1 MNRCP
6 PYLGIEGLS
15 HTRNNIVEGKP
26 THYTEIER
34 RKYPR
39 FNAQIPIDIGLI
51 DLRGG
56 KTIQA
61 PFKGVTTD
69 ISMEGLGVELDYP
82 ASDVLSFAPKLTAKN
97 KDFDLDLNANLGTKG
112 FKGIGEVRWARICS
126 PSLLKMGV
134 FLKEMKDDEKEKW
147 ADFVMRQ
154 SKGVSQDVPCRQ
166 RYIGHKLIRLVHK
179 FIRDPI
185 QSHLSMNYILPG
197 MFVCSS
203 VIIYWFAEIRYYHVM
218 IPCGIPIILLIRS
231 RSFSRKHRKSKGG
244 IPQSFL
250 RI

>member
-1 MNRCP
+1 MH
-6 PYLGIEGLS
+6 S
-15 HTRNNIVEGKP
+15 
-26 THYTEIER
+26 TEIER

-56 KTIQA
+56 KTTQA
-61 PFKGVTTD
+61 QFKGITSD
-69 ISMEGLGVELDYP
+69 ISMEGLGLELDHP
-82 ASDVLSFAPKLTAKN
+82 ASDVLSFAPKLMGEN
-97 KDFDLDLNANLGTKG
+97 KEFDLDLNANLGMKG
-112 FKGIGEVRWARICS
+112 LRGIGEVRWARIYP

-134 FLKEMKDDEKEKW
+134 FLKEMRANEKEKW

-154 SKGVSQDVPCRQ
+154 SKGVPQDVSCQQ
-166 RYIGHKLIRLVHK
+166 RYSGHKLIKLLHK

-185 QSHLSMNYILPG
+185 QSNLSINYILPG

-203 VIIYWFAEIRYYHVM
+203 VIVYWFAEIRYYHVM

-231 RSFSRKHRKSKGG
+231 RSFSKKYRKSKGE
-244 IPQSFL
+244 IPQSIL